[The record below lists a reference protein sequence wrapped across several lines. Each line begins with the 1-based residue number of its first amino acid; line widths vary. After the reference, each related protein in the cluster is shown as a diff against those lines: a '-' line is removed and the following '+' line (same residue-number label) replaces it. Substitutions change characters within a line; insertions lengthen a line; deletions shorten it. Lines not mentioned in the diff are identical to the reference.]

1 MPAAT
6 LSELIMALPEGER
19 AAKKAEVLAKLLK
32 DGSFTAGTKTV
43 SIERFTTGVRD
54 GVTIVVSEAKHENGT
69 FGIVLT
75 ASDARGPLP
84 TAPTYW
90 FRNPPIRKWTRA
102 PVTDPDGTV
111 TDPGETSES
120 IVEVIQGIIG
130 DAVIAYALNHGWS
143 P

>member
-19 AAKKAEVLAKLLK
+19 ASKKAEVLSALLK
-32 DGSFTAGTKTV
+32 DGSYTVGNKTV
-43 SIERFTTGVRD
+43 SIARFTTWVRD
-54 GVTIVVSEAKHENGT
+54 TVTISVSEVKNENGT
-69 FGIVLT
+69 FGVILT
-75 ASDARGPLP
+75 ASDANGPLP

-102 PVTDPDGTV
+102 PVSDPDGTV
-111 TDPGETSES
+111 TDPGESTES

-130 DAVIAYALNHGWS
+130 DAVIAYAENHGWS